1 MDAGS
6 VRKTGDVG
14 GADPCVKRVSW
25 QVEVG
30 SVCEKGEV
38 GGGCGI
44 CSGDVAGGRGIR
56 SGNG

>member
-44 CSGDVAGGRGIR
+44 CSGNR
-56 SGNG
+56 